1 LAKQA
6 AMPAFGSKNPL
17 GTLLAVI
24 DRRKR
29 KAFPFC
35 LLQVVIA
42 HRPHRSLIAD
52 VI

>member
-6 AMPAFGSKNPL
+6 ATPAFGLVDPL

-24 DRRKR
+24 DRRER
-29 KAFPFC
+29 GLLPFF

-42 HRPHRSLIAD
+42 HRPHRSLIR
-52 VI
+52 